1 MFWIAV
7 VLTVVAVLVIAVIG
21 LVLLVIL
28 SDLATDPGAHQSKRR
43 DRK

>member
-7 VLTVVAVLVIAVIG
+7 ILTIVAALAIAVIG
-21 LVLLVIL
+21 VVVLVFL